1 MLSMDFLCQLAL
13 TISTAASCPKVV
25 VLQDCV
31 SLTLRRDEAPHADAG
46 PPLVP
51 VAKGPGWVVKPI
63 AAQSAV
69 P

>member
-1 MLSMDFLCQLAL
+1 MPTRPDSLHRGLLP
-13 TISTAASCPKVV
+13 TG
-25 VLQDCV
+25 DCLERLW

-51 VAKGPGWVVKPI
+51 VAKGPSWVVKPI